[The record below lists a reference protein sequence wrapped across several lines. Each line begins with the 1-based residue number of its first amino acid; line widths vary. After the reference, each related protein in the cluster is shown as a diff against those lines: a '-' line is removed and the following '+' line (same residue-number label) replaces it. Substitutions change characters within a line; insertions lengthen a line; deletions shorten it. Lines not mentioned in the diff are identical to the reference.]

1 MPKLLIGTSGYVYPH
16 WRKGVFYP
24 AGLPARRELEWYAER
39 FPTVELNNPFY
50 RLPEPG
56 TVERWRDAVPPSF
69 VFAFKASRFIT
80 HTLRLRDSAGP
91 LEQLMARAALLGPKR
106 GPVLFQLPP
115 TFPLDLPRLDAFVA
129 RLDPDWRWVMEFR
142 HPSWHQREVY
152 DTLGRHAVALCIP
165 IGGPVF
171 PDLVVT
177 APFPAFPEY
186 DAGPPVTEG
195 AAIRVRGID
204 GSPEGSEE
212 RAHRPGQLASAPVT
226 EERRR

>member
-115 TFPLDLPRLDAFVA
+115 TMKVDLPRLEAFLADLPPGA
-129 RLDPDWRWVMEFR
+129 RAAMEFR
-142 HPSWHQREVY
+142 EGPRDRE
-152 DTLGRHAVALCIP
+152 A
-165 IGGPVF
+165 
-171 PDLVVT
+171 
-177 APFPAFPEY
+177 
-186 DAGPPVTEG
+186 
-195 AAIRVRGID
+195 
-204 GSPEGSEE
+204 
-212 RAHRPGQLASAPVT
+212 
-226 EERRR
+226 